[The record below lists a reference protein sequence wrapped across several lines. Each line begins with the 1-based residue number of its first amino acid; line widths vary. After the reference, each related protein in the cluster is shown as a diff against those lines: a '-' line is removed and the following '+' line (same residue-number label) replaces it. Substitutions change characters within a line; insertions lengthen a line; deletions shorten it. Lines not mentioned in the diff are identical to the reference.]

1 MFRGAAIYGVLA
13 LVPLYF
19 LPMPAVSPETYYGFI
34 GCALVFQWLF
44 WIIGG
49 DPVKYRPLMLV
60 AVAEKLVFAVPA
72 LALIGGRE
80 DTRPH
85 RVLRRHG
92 PFARHRLP
100 DRPQPHRRL
109 TNIKGGLHLTRM
121 REAKK

>member
-72 LALIGGRE
+72 LALIGVGR
-80 DTRPH
+80 TPA
-85 RVLRRHG
+85 LIAF
-92 PFARHRLP
+92 FAVMDLLLGTGFLIVRNRTP
-100 DRPQPHRRL
+100 
-109 TNIKGGLHLTRM
+109 
-121 REAKK
+121 A